1 MAREGRTTLAS
12 FRYCRKPGTD
22 RPKQEHQDYSRAII
36 TPLMPLAPGI
46 KLGPY
51 EIIALLGA
59 GGMGEVYRARDSALG
74 REVAVKILQTGT
86 LHDLDRLRRFRQEA
100 QATASLNHPNILSI
114 YFVGEHEGTP
124 FIVSELLKGESLRE
138 RMRREQLPVRKCLE
152 IARQIIQGLA
162 AAHEKGIVHR
172 DLKPENIFLTEDGPA
187 KILDFGL
194 AKLVETDNRT
204 ADPNT
209 ATVTQGS
216 AAGVVLGTVGYM
228 SPEQVRGGH
237 VDSRSDIFAMG
248 AILYEMLSGK
258 RAFSKDSSAETM
270 AAILKEEPAEL
281 SDTGRKIPPGVER
294 IIFHCLEKNP
304 VERFQS
310 TRDLA
315 FDLESLSGISAVPTA
330 GPISASTVS
339 AKWLIPLAAL
349 FLLAVVLL
357 SSRLMR
363 PKESSGVLPT
373 FQQLTFQRGFL
384 YSARFA
390 PDGKTVV
397 YSASWEGRPPA
408 LFSTRQ
414 DSPESRPLEGDNTI
428 LVAVSP
434 FAEMAILRNCLYL
447 VTGECTGILA
457 REPLSG
463 GAPRDLIEGVNSAD
477 WSADGNQLAVTRL
490 LGGKF
495 RAEFPQGKPLHETA
509 DEWLGSIRLSPQG
522 NAVALT
528 EHPLWQGDAGKVVVY
543 AREGKELVR
552 SPAFWSVEGLAW
564 SPRGDEIWFLASK
577 DQQWANELHAL
588 SLSGQD
594 RIILRLPGILR
605 LHDVSRDG
613 RLLLSREIWRSQIFY
628 RGPGDLVDRDLSW
641 LDYSIVTDI
650 STDGQELAFSEEGE
664 ATRNSFFSYTRKKD
678 GSPAVKLGMWGR
690 PVFSPDRKS
699 VVAILGTGEQLVV
712 LPTGVGEVHEL
723 NPSSMLR
730 FSSPGWQPS
739 GKGVFYAGNDGHGW
753 RIYTK
758 ELSGGDPR
766 AITPLVSIHPERFES
781 NVLSYDGKY
790 VVARNLDGAPMMY
803 SVDGAEPHP
812 IMGMDTEDVWIN
824 WSRDGRSGYIFRW
837 GEVPG
842 RVFRLDLS
850 SGKKQLITTLLPSDQ
865 VGVTTVMTVRMTPDG
880 KSYAYTSERAL
891 SELFLVSGAK

>member
-1 MAREGRTTLAS
+1 
-12 FRYCRKPGTD
+12 
-22 RPKQEHQDYSRAII
+22 
-36 TPLMPLAPGI
+36 MPLAPGI

-51 EIIALLGA
+51 DIIALLGP

-74 REVAVKILQTGT
+74 REVAVKILHAGT
-86 LHDLDRLRRFRQEA
+86 LHEPDRLRRFRQEA

-114 YFVGEHEGTP
+114 YFVGEHESMP
-124 FIVSELLKGESLRE
+124 FIVSELLKGETLRE

-152 IARQIIQGLA
+152 IARQIIQGPA

-209 ATVTQGS
+209 DTVTQGS

-228 SPEQVRGGH
+228 SPEQVRGGP
-237 VDSRSDIFAMG
+237 VDSRADIFAIG

-258 RAFSKDSSAETM
+258 RAFHKDSS
-270 AAILKEEPAEL
+270 
-281 SDTGRKIPPGVER
+281 
-294 IIFHCLEKNP
+294 
-304 VERFQS
+304 
-310 TRDLA
+310 
-315 FDLESLSGISAVPTA
+315 
-330 GPISASTVS
+330 
-339 AKWLIPLAAL
+339 
-349 FLLAVVLL
+349 
-357 SSRLMR
+357 
-363 PKESSGVLPT
+363 
-373 FQQLTFQRGFL
+373 
-384 YSARFA
+384 
-390 PDGKTVV
+390 
-397 YSASWEGRPPA
+397 
-408 LFSTRQ
+408 
-414 DSPESRPLEGDNTI
+414 
-428 LVAVSP
+428 
-434 FAEMAILRNCLYL
+434 
-447 VTGECTGILA
+447 
-457 REPLSG
+457 
-463 GAPRDLIEGVNSAD
+463 
-477 WSADGNQLAVTRL
+477 DGNQLAVTRRL
-490 LGGKF
+490 KGKF

-543 AREGKELVR
+543 DREGKELAR

-564 SPRGDEIWFLASK
+564 SPHGDEIWFLASK

-678 GSPAVKLGMWGR
+678 GSPAVKLGTWGR

-730 FSSPGWQPS
+730 FSSPGWQPD
-739 GKGVFYAGNDGHGW
+739 GRGVFYAGNDGHGW
-753 RIYTK
+753 RIYTQ
-758 ELSGGDPR
+758 ELSGADPR
-766 AITPLVSIHPERFES
+766 GITPVVSIHPERFES
-781 NVLSYDGKY
+781 NILSYDGKY

-803 SVDGAEPHP
+803 SVDGAEPHA
-812 IMGMDTEDVWIN
+812 IIGMDTEDVWIN

-837 GEVPG
+837 GEVPA

-850 SGKKQLITTLLPSDQ
+850 SGKKQLITTLLPNDQ
-865 VGVTTVMTVRMTPDG
+865 VGVTTIMTVRITPDG
-880 KSYAYTSERAL
+880 KSYAYTSGRAL